1 MGWEKPAKPD
11 KPADISA
18 PRMPGSARYASNE
31 TSLLQTSNESAYH
44 GFMAREKN
52 TATTGHYVLPP
63 PKSAGRI
70 MPERARRE
78 LYQKFQ
84 AHTDEVLTTFLD
96 ILRDDRVN
104 PSDRIAAGK
113 EILNRGWGQAP
124 NVSIVDAT
132 LKVEHSVN
140 SDALRQMSA
149 EELSSVESLLSRL
162 VGNESADHA
171 ILDAEAVETSN
182 ESAGHAPAQGRNE
195 VENHAPAQDRNESAS
210 HAPAS
215 APEPPSGPR
224 RRQRRV

>member
-1 MGWEKPAKPD
+1 
-11 KPADISA
+11 
-18 PRMPGSARYASNE
+18 
-31 TSLLQTSNESAYH
+31 
-44 GFMAREKN
+44 MAREKN
-52 TATTGHYVLPP
+52 TATTGRYVLPP
-63 PKSAGRI
+63 PKSAGKL

-96 ILRDDRVN
+96 ILRDDEVN

-149 EELSSVESLLSRL
+149 EELASVEGLLSRL
-162 VGNESADHA
+162 IGNESSDHV
-171 ILDAEAVETSN
+171 IIDAEVVETSN
-182 ESAGHAPAQGRNE
+182 ESASHAPTQDRNESENHAPAQGRNE
-195 VENHAPAQDRNESAS
+195 SAI

-215 APEPPSGPR
+215 APEAPAGPR